1 MEEKEK
7 EAPERNKIKTNL
19 HPNNKNREQ
28 YDLQELVK
36 EVPELKNYIKPNKYG
51 EDSIQFSDPAAVK
64 LLNKALLSNYYG
76 IKNWD
81 FPDTNL
87 CPPIPGRADYIH
99 YMADLLGE
107 RENTTCLDVG
117 VGANCIY
124 PVLGISEY
132 NWDFIASDIN
142 ADSIDSAKE
151 IIKSNPTL
159 KGKVKFR
166 LQKDKNNIFKT
177 VIKPKDKIDVTICN
191 PPFHS
196 SKKEAMRG
204 SMRKVRNLTGKRSKK
219 VKLNFA
225 GMANELICEGGEK
238 QFISNM
244 IVESVKYAKKCLWF
258 TTLVSKEENLKD
270 IYKQLEEVKATEVKT
285 VNMGTTNKISRIV
298 VWSFL
303 DEKEQEEWKKD

>member
-1 MEEKEK
+1 
-7 EAPERNKIKTNL
+7 
-19 HPNNKNREQ
+19 
-28 YDLQELVK
+28 
-36 EVPELKNYIKPNKYG
+36 
-51 EDSIQFSDPAAVK
+51 
-64 LLNKALLSNYYG
+64 
-76 IKNWD
+76 
-81 FPDTNL
+81 
-87 CPPIPGRADYIH
+87 
-99 YMADLLGE
+99 MADLLGE

-142 ADSIDSAKE
+142 TDSIDSAKE

-238 QFISNM
+238 QFIQNM
-244 IVESVKYAKKCLWF
+244 ISESVNYAENCLWF
-258 TTLVSKEENLKD
+258 TTLVSNEKNLNRIYSSLEN
-270 IYKQLEEVKATEVKT
+270 IEAAEVKT
-285 VNMGTTNKISRIV
+285 IEYDPNRSAFIARLKTDYGNWAYILAPQDLQIGQRIESGERAPIEVGNALPLRKIPIGSIIHNIKNNYDLDKKKLIIDEVYANEGPKLKRIRPRAQGRAYKILKPTCHITIV
-298 VWSFL
+298 V
-303 DEKEQEEWKKD
+303 KESS